1 MDALTVSQVINRIK
15 NLIESQL
22 DYVTVVGELINLSS
36 SGAGHWYFSLTDSN
50 TILAAALFRMDAH
63 RNPLIKK
70 IKSGDKVVCHGK
82 INVYPKKGT
91 FQLIVNSINPIGKG
105 ELKEK
110 FELLK
115 TKLARE
121 GLFDLEK
128 KKKIPKFPKKIGIIT
143 SIDGAAIQD
152 FLKIYKR
159 RSLWNNII
167 VCPAL
172 VQGEQSSASLRKAL
186 EKMIRYD
193 LQSSP
198 EQKLDALILSRGGG
212 SLEDLWSF
220 NDEGLAWDIFN
231 CPIPV
236 ISAVG
241 HEVDFT
247 ISDYVSDFRC
257 ETPSAAAELLSEGQ
271 VQLRRQLL
279 NYKKGLI
286 SSTEKKIGYFQRRT
300 ELHAPNVIM
309 REIWKLFNI
318 YQRKLQRFEI
328 KNRLFELVKIHE
340 KSQRLDDLS
349 DTMFHDIDSLMLKIQ
364 NNLET
369 KFEMLRLLDPDNI
382 LGRGYSYLKH
392 QRKVVSNYERFD
404 KINEGEELEIVFQD
418 GKGKVQKIQ

>member
-1 MDALTVSQVINRIK
+1 MDALTVSQVINKIK

-36 SGAGHWYFSLTDSN
+36 SGAGHWYFSLTDSS
-50 TILAAALFRMDAH
+50 TILSAALFRMDAH
-63 RNPLIKK
+63 RNPSIKK
-70 IKSGDKVVCHGK
+70 IKAGDKVVCHGK

-91 FQLIVNSINPIGKG
+91 FQLIVNSISPIGKG

-128 KKKIPKFPKKIGIIT
+128 KKKIPRFPRRIGVIT

-167 VCPAL
+167 ICPAL
-172 VQGEQSSASLRKAL
+172 VQGDQSSASLRKAL
-186 EKMIRYD
+186 EKMIRYN
-193 LQSSP
+193 LQSSS
-198 EQKLDALILSRGGG
+198 EQKLDALILTRGGG

-257 ETPSAAAELLSEGQ
+257 ETPSTAAELLSEGQ

-286 SSTEKKIGYFQRRT
+286 STLEKKVSYFQRRT
-300 ELHAPNVIM
+300 EQHAPSVIM
-309 REIWKLFNI
+309 REIWKLFNT
-318 YQRKLQRFEI
+318 YQRRLQRLEI

-349 DTMFHDIDSLMLKIQ
+349 DAISQSVDSLILKIQ
-364 NNLET
+364 NSLET

-382 LGRGYSYLKH
+382 LGRGYSYLKYH
-392 QRKVVSNYERFD
+392 RKVVSNYERFD
-404 KINEGEELEIVFQD
+404 KIKEGEELEIIFQD
-418 GKGKVQKIQ
+418 GKGKVQKFQ